1 MSQLSTNLGD
11 ILQNRSDVSCEI
23 IEVDPVELAQRIYTG
38 EQLESHAKAVA
49 AYLSAQGYQ
58 AHDSIA
64 IISDNCLE
72 FIACHLGIMKLGAVS
87 VLISSKSTQSQIQ
100 NMLQARQ
107 VKFVFADRHIDTG
120 LPVTNLK
127 NLLEKLQPSHEFES
141 YQPTPTDLAFILH
154 TSGSTGRPKQVL
166 YTHSARLQMQSLDLV
181 KKKTLFT
188 SPMFHMMGIN
198 NLEMQLYN
206 KNDLVFLKSFDPTA
220 FLKTVDLVR
229 PTRLVGVPSVFHM
242 MLLEEKILS
251 TLDFSSVQEIMLAGG
266 ATSQLLYD
274 QLTQVFDQA
283 QIHIGYGTTE
293 TGPKIFGPHPTLPVP
308 PGSIGCEQPGV
319 ALRLVDG
326 VLQVRSQF
334 MMKGYGD
341 NSHRFTDDGYYVTN
355 DLFRID
361 NNGFYYFVGR
371 SDDMF
376 KSGGN
381 KIFPSEIEQV
391 VEMHPAV
398 AKCVVVP
405 VSDPIKD
412 YKPYAFVTL
421 NKDTTVQELIRF
433 ASIHL
438 AHYQQPRQIWIIDTM
453 PLTIIGKIDYNKLKI
468 LAQQNLNI

>member
-1 MSQLSTNLGD
+1 MSQRSTNLGD
-11 ILQNRSDVSCEI
+11 ILQNQSDISCEI
-23 IEVDPVELAQRIYTG
+23 TEVDPVELAQRTYTSQ
-38 EQLESHAKAVA
+38 QLESHANAVA

-58 AHDSIA
+58 PQDPVA
-64 IISDNCLE
+64 IISNNCLE

-100 NMLQARQ
+100 NMLQASQ
-107 VKFVFADRHIDTG
+107 AKFIFADRHIDTG

-127 NLLEKLQPSHEFES
+127 NLLEKLQPSHEFKS
-141 YQPTPTDLAFILH
+141 YQPAPTDLAFILH
-154 TSGSTGRPKQVL
+154 TSGSTGQPKQVL
-166 YTHSARLQMQSLDLV
+166 YTHSARLKMHSADSV
-181 KKKTLFT
+181 KKKILFT
-188 SPMFHMMGIN
+188 SPMFHVMGIN
-198 NLEMQLYN
+198 NLEMQLYS
-206 KNDLVFLKSFDPTA
+206 KNDLVFLKSFEPAA
-220 FLKTVDLVR
+220 FLKTINLVR

-251 TLDFSSVQEIMLAGG
+251 TLDFSSVQEIILAGG
-266 ATSQLLYD
+266 ATGQQLYD
-274 QLTQVFDQA
+274 RLSQIFDRA
-283 QIHIGYGTTE
+283 QIYISYGTTE
-293 TGPKIFGPHPTLPVP
+293 IGPKIFGPHPTLPTP
-308 PGSIGCEQPGV
+308 PLSVGCEQPGA

-361 NNGFYYFVGR
+361 SDGFYYFVGR

-398 AKCVVVP
+398 NKCVVVP
-405 VSDPIKD
+405 VSDPVKD

-421 NKDTTVQELIRF
+421 DKDIAVQELIQF
-433 ASIHL
+433 ASDHL
-438 AHYQQPRQIWIIDTM
+438 AHYQLPRQIWIIDAM
-453 PLTIIGKIDYNKLKI
+453 PLTIIGKIDYDKLKI
-468 LAQQNLNI
+468 LTQQNLNI

>member
-1 MSQLSTNLGD
+1 MSQWSKNLGD
-11 ILQNRSDVSCEI
+11 ILQNQPDVSCEI
-23 IEVDPVELAQRIYTG
+23 IEVDPVGLVQRIYTSQ
-38 EQLESHAKAVA
+38 QLESHANAVA

-58 AHDSIA
+58 AHDPIA
-64 IISDNCLE
+64 IISNNCLE
-72 FIACHLGIMKLGAVS
+72 FIACHLGILKLGAVS

-100 NMLQARQ
+100 NMLQASQ
-107 VKFVFADRHIDTG
+107 AKFVLTDRPIDTG

-141 YQPTPTDLAFILH
+141 YQPDPTDLAFILH
-154 TSGSTGRPKQVL
+154 TSGSTGQPKQVL
-166 YTHSARLQMQSLDLV
+166 YTHGARLKMQSPDPV
-181 KKKTLFT
+181 KRKILFT
-188 SPMFHMMGIN
+188 SPMFHIMGIN
-198 NLEMQLYN
+198 NLEMQLCN
-206 KNDLVFLKSFDPTA
+206 KNDLVFLTSFDPTA
-220 FLKTVDLVR
+220 FLKTIDLVR
-229 PTRLVGVPSVFHM
+229 PTRLVGVPSTFHM

-266 ATSQLLYD
+266 ATSQQLYD
-274 QLTQVFDQA
+274 QLTQLFDQSR
-283 QIHIGYGTTE
+283 IYIGYGTTE
-293 TGPKIFGPHPTLPVP
+293 TGPKIFGLHPTLPTP
-308 PGSIGCEQPGV
+308 PLSVGYKQPGV
-319 ALRLVDG
+319 DLRLVDG

-398 AKCVVVP
+398 NKCVVIPIPDP
-405 VSDPIKD
+405 VKD

-421 NKDTTVQELIRF
+421 DKDIAVQELIQF
-433 ASIHL
+433 ASDHL
-438 AHYQQPRQIWIIDTM
+438 AHYQRPRQIWIIDAM
-453 PLTIIGKIDYNKLKI
+453 PLTIIGKIDYDKLKI